1 MKGSSSSKYRAFGPQ
16 SSHLVATFLA
26 AVLALGG
33 TFALAKDDQPFG
45 YFPNHP
51 QLDWS
56 DDGRTMSLLREFVYI
71 DQTKMNWKSPQGSVV
86 DGASI
91 PRILWSMVGGP
102 YEGKY
107 RNASIVHDTECV
119 AKTHKWQAVH
129 RMFYNA
135 SRAGGVGWIKANLM
149 YAGVYYFGPHWVVAA
164 PISDAPA
171 VTVSA
176 KQAWDYLTRLLVIL
190 RRDYAKKTLTLE
202 SIERLSYEDVVRQV
216 PDNDPDL
223 KFVRDRLAERQDI
236 SSSTA
241 RGPEFVERVKK
252 VDDELYY
259 DYRESPPTGPIV

>member
-1 MKGSSSSKYRAFGPQ
+1 MKGSSSSGYRVFGPHT
-16 SSHLVATFLA
+16 SHLLAAFLA
-26 AVLALGG
+26 AVLALSG

-56 DDGRTMSLLREFVYI
+56 NDGRSMSLLREFVYI
-71 DQTKMNWKSPQGSVV
+71 DQAKMNWKSPQGSVV

-102 YEGKY
+102 YEGQY
-107 RNASIVHDTECV
+107 RNASIVHDTECD

-149 YAGVYYFGPHWVVAA
+149 YAGVYYFGPRWVVAA

-171 VTVSA
+171 VTVPTA
-176 KQAWDYLTRLLVIL
+176 DAEDYLTRLLVIL
-190 RRDYAKKTLTLE
+190 RRDYKTRKVTVD

-216 PDNDPDL
+216 PENDPDL
-223 KFVRDRLAERQDI
+223 KIVRELLAQRKAI

-241 RGPEFVERVKK
+241 WGPAFFEPLKK
-252 VDDELYY
+252 VDDALYY
-259 DYRESPPTGPIV
+259 DDRESLQTIPIV